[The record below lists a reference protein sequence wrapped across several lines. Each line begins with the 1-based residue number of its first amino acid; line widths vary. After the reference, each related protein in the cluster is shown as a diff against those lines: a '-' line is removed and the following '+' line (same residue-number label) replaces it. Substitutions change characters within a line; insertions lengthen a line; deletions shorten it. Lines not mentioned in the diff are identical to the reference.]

1 MSLNG
6 SHEGMQASATALQE
20 ADLVFLERAASLA
33 DSSAG
38 LTQPHP
44 NSACILVDQQGQVRA
59 EAYQH
64 AQGTTPAELQAVRSA
79 GAAAQGSTAYLNLE
93 PGDSHA
99 DMASVSALAG
109 CGVSRVVIGLL
120 HPLQHLRGQAVRA
133 LRAAGVAV
141 SVLEPGS
148 AAAQSQAGQRCLQ
161 ACMLVN
167 EALLHRAATGRP
179 LSLLKYAM
187 TADGK
192 IACSSGHSAWVSSPD
207 SRKLVFDAR
216 ARSDAIIVGGNTVRR
231 DNPRLTTRR
240 EGGHAPVRMVMSR
253 TLDLPQ
259 DANLWDV
266 SSAPTI
272 VMTQRGARKDF
283 QESLR
288 AKGVEVVQ
296 FDFLTPE
303 AVAAYCYERGFLQVL
318 WECGG
323 TLAAPAIAAGVIH
336 KALAFIAP
344 KLIGGVRAPS
354 PVGELGNVE
363 MTQAISLVDT
373 AWQVVGPDVLLKGYL
388 PSSGGL
394 PALERRLS
402 AGAVRQD
409 TLEASHAS
417 SSAADAA
424 ASAAAPGAHSAALP
438 GMAHDG
444 AAPARRWW
452 RNCDSNVVEFYKAW
466 DLHGALSNFSAH
478 SVSMPRGPVSTSGR
492 LPQAAHQ
499 LWPSVEHF
507 YQSQKFEG
515 VESAEALEVVEHIRS
530 AASPEET
537 ARIGRQ
543 NERLRPQLM
552 RPEWPTAKLAV
563 MHAALKAKFTQHEG
577 PRALLLS
584 TASLG
589 LSGRALDLVEA
600 SPHDFFWGR
609 GVDGSGFNHLG
620 ILLMSVREELLQ
632 AEQQQPQQAAP
643 SAAAQNGAVTS
654 RGSREPVLRG

>member
-6 SHEGMQASATALQE
+6 SHDSIAPGSLLQDSDF
-20 ADLVFLERAASLA
+20 AHLERAAHLA

-44 NSACILVDQQGQVRA
+44 NSACILVNEQSQVVA

-64 AQGTTPAELQAVRSA
+64 AQGTASAEVQAVSQA
-79 GAAAQGSTAYLNLE
+79 GPAAGGTTAYLNLE
-93 PGDSHA
+93 TGDSHG
-99 DMASVSALAG
+99 DMSSVIALVKG
-109 CGVSRVVIGLL
+109 GVSRVVIGLL
-120 HPLQHLRGQAVRA
+120 HPLPHLRGQAVRT
-133 LRAAGVAV
+133 LKAAGVCVDLLQPA
-141 SVLEPGS
+141 L
-148 AAAQSQAGQRCLQ
+148 AAQGQAAQQCLQ
-161 ACMLVN
+161 ACLKVN

-192 IACSSGHSAWVSSPD
+192 IACSSGHSSWVSCPD
-207 SRKLVFDAR
+207 SRKLVFEAR

-240 EGGHAPVRMVMSR
+240 EGGHAPVRIVMSR

-272 VMTQRGARKDF
+272 VMTQRGARKEF

-303 AVAAYCYERGFLQVL
+303 AVAAYCQERGFLQVL

-363 MTQAISLVDT
+363 MTQAINLVDSS
-373 AWQVVGPDVLLKGYL
+373 WQVVGPDVLLTGYL

-394 PALERRLS
+394 LALQERLA
-402 AGAVRQD
+402 AGAARQD
-409 TLEASHAS
+409 TLESSHAS
-417 SSAADAA
+417 SSHAA
-424 ASAAAPGAHSAALP
+424 AAAAAAPPLGQN
-438 GMAHDG
+438 G
-444 AAPARRWW
+444 AAPRGAHANGAAPTRRWW
-452 RNCDSNVVEFYKAW
+452 RQCDSNVVEFYKSW
-466 DLHGALSNFSAH
+466 DLYGALSNFSAH
-478 SVSMPRGPVSTSGR
+478 PISMPSRPVSISGA
-492 LPQAAHQ
+492 LPSAPARQ
-499 LWPSVEHF
+499 WPSVEHF
-507 YQSQKFEG
+507 YQAQKFAG
-515 VESAEALEVVEHIRS
+515 VESAQALDIIEEIAQ
-530 AASPEET
+530 AASPEEA
-537 ARIGRQ
+537 ARIGRR
-543 NERLRPQLM
+543 NERLQPSLM
-552 RPEWPTAKLAV
+552 RTDWPTAKLAV
-563 MHAALKAKFTQHEG
+563 MHAGLKAKFTQHDG

-620 ILLMSVREELLQ
+620 MLLMSVREELLQ
-632 AEQQQPQQAAP
+632 AEQRQKADAVTP
-643 SAAAQNGAVTS
+643 AQNGIIS
-654 RGSREPVLRG
+654 SLYEPAAKH